1 VDGVVEKSRSASR
14 SGTSPSSPGGEV
26 LYRRWPHKVVTRFR
40 RLSGLEIEARHSI
53 VFFVYTDRPSHAAQR
68 VTSVMWN
75 GWLSSDEAEAD
86 FVRSGLLESSA
97 AAPVVVAVPNPLL
110 NPDGACRCCFRQA
123 TNDPGPSRG
132 GSSAQTAELD
142 PSHNADDDEE
152 KCRQGAA
159 LGVVLVTIQAS
170 KRQLVS

>member
-53 VFFVYTDRPSHAAQR
+53 VFVVYTDRPSHAAQR

-86 FVRSGLLESSA
+86 FVRSGLLESSSSSA
-97 AAPVVVAVPNPLL
+97 AAAVVAVPNPFRNLER
-110 NPDGACRCCFRQA
+110 ASRCCFRQV
-123 TNDPGPSRG
+123 TTDPGPSGG
-132 GSSAQTAELD
+132 GSSAHATELD
-142 PSHNADDDEE
+142 PSHNEE
-152 KCRQGAA
+152 DIKDKCWQGAA
-159 LGVVLVTIQAS
+159 LGVV
-170 KRQLVS
+170 R